1 MKKVS
6 KNLSASSALVL
17 AAAAAFVTPAVQAS
31 AATSSYVNV
40 TYTINSI
47 TDLSQPA
54 GLSGGS
60 VLGSFDL
67 ASVANNPYQS
77 ITGTGSI
84 TPTLNGTGTS
94 AVPGS
99 YSRTLQL
106 DTTAADWS
114 EISANYLA
122 WFSLAFNN
130 TSLTDSYAVN
140 LTLSYDLFVSTSG
153 NSAFSDATVNYYNAD
168 SSISNFAAPD
178 YVQASTQAIASA
190 LASNSRVFDFIL
202 APGGAETV
210 YVDATITATA
220 APVPLPAA
228 VWSFL
233 AGLMGIL
240 GLKKRKQR
248 PAES

>member
-1 MKKVS
+1 MNISSKK
-6 KNLSASSALVL
+6 LSVWPALAL
-17 AAAAAFVTPAVQAS
+17 AAASAFAAEAQAS
-31 AATSSYVNV
+31 AATSSYVTV

-47 TDLSQPA
+47 NDLTLPG
-54 GLSGGS
+54 GLSGVG

-67 ASVANNPYQS
+67 ASAANNPYQS

-99 YSRTLQL
+99 YSRTMQL

-114 EISANYLA
+114 QIAANYLA
-122 WFSLAFNN
+122 WFSLAFTN
-130 TSLTDSYAVN
+130 TSLTDSFAIN
-140 LTLSYDLFVSTSG
+140 MTLSYDLFASATG
-153 NSAFSDATVNYYNAD
+153 NSAFSDASVNYYNAD
-168 SSISNFAAPD
+168 SSISNIAAPD
-178 YVQASTQAIASA
+178 YVQAATGVIGSK
-190 LASNSRVFDFIL
+190 LLSNSRVFDFIL
-202 APGGAETV
+202 APGGSETV
-210 YVDATITATA
+210 YVDAAISATA

-248 PAES
+248 PVEND